1 MSKSKLKGR
10 IEARKNAE
18 MARAVET
25 ADLLEIL
32 EKLDAAG
39 GQAQSWIAE
48 AARRSAAGISSGAS
62 MLWEDGLGFEI
73 AGAAFKSGH
82 GSLYLAEVARAVEKE
97 ASKSANAAVKILGED
112 WRDGLAKSAE
122 AGAPAAS
129 GLALTTARKPL
140 EQALASGG
148 SAAVDLRGSLSWTS
162 QALKAL
168 AAKLANSEDP
178 RLAMDAILEQIAGA
192 GMASV
197 NMIVAANKRG
207 RLPVCLAEE
216 GATEQPQSSRAA
228 PSQAGRGRK

>member
-112 WRDGLAKSAE
+112 WRSPRRESLLSKPWRREDRLRWICGE
-122 AGAPAAS
+122 ASLGQ
-129 GLALTTARKPL
+129 AR
-140 EQALASGG
+140 S
-148 SAAVDLRGSLSWTS
+148 
-162 QALKAL
+162 
-168 AAKLANSEDP
+168 
-178 RLAMDAILEQIAGA
+178 
-192 GMASV
+192 
-197 NMIVAANKRG
+197 
-207 RLPVCLAEE
+207 
-216 GATEQPQSSRAA
+216 
-228 PSQAGRGRK
+228 